1 MVSLFLVPYLRVPQ
15 NCSKTFLWL
24 QRDIGA
30 SRTRS
35 KADYY
40 ANHLFVSVIMNSV
53 KGDESFLK
61 SQAVPEHL
69 REVEDPY
76 RDEDNDQNRRRV
88 PFRSQSEYRDDL
100 GDEEEGH
107 DASSNIHPEDSWEV
121 YEERLTEAFK
131 RIGKSED
138 DGFDK
143 GNDAGN
149 LSMTAVSEKDAYR
162 QAAAHTLD
170 ALTQKVKI
178 PVRPSRDAIL
188 SLGPLIFV

>member
-1 MVSLFLVPYLRVPQ
+1 
-15 NCSKTFLWL
+15 
-24 QRDIGA
+24 
-30 SRTRS
+30 
-35 KADYY
+35 
-40 ANHLFVSVIMNSV
+40 MNSV

-88 PFRSQSEYRDDL
+88 PLRSQSEYRDDL
-100 GDEEEGH
+100 GDEEEGD
-107 DASSNIHPEDSWEV
+107 DASSNILEDSWEV

-143 GNDAGN
+143 GIGGGN

-178 PVRPSRDAIL
+178 PVRPFAMPFFISVHSSFRLTTDSRRAIIIHL
-188 SLGPLIFV
+188 TSLWNAGFNLRIANISSSYLIPLRAF

>member
-1 MVSLFLVPYLRVPQ
+1 
-15 NCSKTFLWL
+15 
-24 QRDIGA
+24 
-30 SRTRS
+30 
-35 KADYY
+35 
-40 ANHLFVSVIMNSV
+40 MNSV

-88 PFRSQSEYRDDL
+88 PLRSQSEYRDDL
-100 GDEEEGH
+100 GDEEEGD
-107 DASSNIHPEDSWEV
+107 DASSNILEDSWEV
-121 YEERLTEAFK
+121 YEERLTKAFK

-143 GNDAGN
+143 GIGAGN

-188 SLGPLIFV
+188 SLGPLIFPFDDRFTSSDYHSSYFAVERWFQSQNRQHFIPVSHLSSSVLKVDQAC